1 MEFPSNQSIK
11 GASPTARITYLT
23 AIEFGAGSLA
33 SLSAAPSELGMRR
46 PLLVAD
52 RGVMAAGLGDKALA
66 LLPAGTPVFVDT
78 PPNPTESAVQAA
90 LALYRAEGCDGVVA
104 LGGGSP
110 IDLAKGVALLA
121 THEGSLESFAM
132 IYGGI
137 DRITAAVAP
146 LIAIP
151 TTAGTGAEVGR
162 AALLTLDDG
171 RKLGII
177 SPHLIPRRA
186 ICDPELTL
194 GLPPMLTAA
203 TGLDALSHCIETFC
217 SPRFNP
223 PADAIALDGTGRIW
237 RHLETAVRTGS
248 DLAARSEMMLGA
260 VMGGLAF
267 QKGLGAVHSLSHALG
282 GLQDLKLHHGTLNAI
297 LMPLV
302 VRFNA
307 VEIHDRINR
316 LSLAMGLPAGAL
328 LADELDALN
337 RRLGI
342 PRGLAELGVTPGHFD
357 WVIERALADQSHATN
372 PRLSHPG
379 DDRSILAQA
388 MD

>member
-1 MEFPSNQSIK
+1 M
-11 GASPTARITYLT
+11 ARITYLT
-23 AIEFGAGSLA
+23 AIEFGAGSIATLA
-33 SLSAAPSELGMRR
+33 SAPAELGMRR

-52 RGVMAAGLGDKALA
+52 RGIMAAGLGDKALA
-66 LLPAGTPVFVDT
+66 HLPAGTPVFVDT
-78 PPNPTESAVQAA
+78 PPNPTESAVRAA
-90 LALYRAEGCDGVVA
+90 LALYRAEGCDGIVA

-132 IYGGI
+132 IYGGL

-203 TGLDALSHCIETFC
+203 TGLDALSHCIETFS

-223 PADAIALDGTGRIW
+223 PADAIALDGAGRIW
-237 RHLETAVRTGS
+237 RNLETAVRTGS
-248 DLAARSEMMLGA
+248 DINARTEMMMGA

-302 VRFNA
+302 VRFNV
-307 VEIHDRINR
+307 VEIHGKVDR
-316 LSLAMGLPAGAL
+316 LKAAMGLPHDAF

-342 PRGLAELGVTPGHFD
+342 PKGLAELGVTPAHFD
-357 WVIERALADQSHATN
+357 WVIERALADHSHATN
-372 PRLSHPG
+372 PRVPNPG
-379 DDRSILAQA
+379 DYRAILTEA
-388 MD
+388 MA

>member
-11 GASPTARITYLT
+11 GALPTARITYLT

-52 RGVMAAGLGDKALA
+52 RGVMAVGLGDKALA

-78 PPNPTESAVQAA
+78 PPNPTESAVRAA

-237 RHLETAVRTGS
+237 RHLETAVCTGN

-342 PRGLAELGVTPGHFD
+342 PRGLAELGVTPDHFD
-357 WVIERALADQSHATN
+357 WVIERALADHSHATN
-372 PRLSHPG
+372 PRVPNPG
-379 DDRSILAQA
+379 DYRAILVQA
-388 MD
+388 MS

>member
-1 MEFPSNQSIK
+1 M
-11 GASPTARITYLT
+11 ARITYLT

-33 SLSAAPSELGMRR
+33 TLGDATRELGMGR

-52 RGVMAAGLGDKALA
+52 MGVEAAGLAAKALA
-66 LLPAGTPVFVDT
+66 QLPPGTPVFLDT
-78 PPNPTESAVQAA
+78 PPNPTEAAVKAA
-90 LALYRAEGCDGVVA
+90 LGQYREEGCDGIVA
-104 LGGGSP
+104 IGGGSP

-121 THEGSLESFAM
+121 THGGELERYAM
-132 IYGGI
+132 IYGGLE
-137 DRITAAVAP
+137 RISAKVAP

-177 SPHLIPRRA
+177 SPHLIPKRA

-203 TGLDALSHCIETFC
+203 TGLDALSHCIETFS
-217 SPRFNP
+217 SPRLNP
-223 PADAIALDGTGRIW
+223 PADAIALDGAGRIW
-237 RHLETAVRTGS
+237 RNIGTAVHDGR
-248 DLAARSEMMLGA
+248 DVAARTEMMMGA

-282 GLQDLKLHHGTLNAI
+282 GLKDLKLHHGTLNAI

-307 VEIHDRINR
+307 VEIREKLDR
-316 LSLAMGLPAGAL
+316 LKLAMGLPHEAM

-337 RRLGI
+337 QRLGI
-342 PRGLAELGVTPGHFD
+342 PKGLAELGVTPAHFD
-357 WVIERALADQSHATN
+357 WVIERALADHSHATN
-372 PRLSHPG
+372 PREPSPG
-379 DDRSILAQA
+379 DYRAILTEA
-388 MD
+388 MG

>member
-1 MEFPSNQSIK
+1 M
-11 GASPTARITYLT
+11 ARIAYLT
-23 AIEFGAGSLA
+23 TIDIGAGVLSTLA
-33 SLSAAPSELGMRR
+33 EAVTDLKIKK

-52 RGVMAAGLGDKALA
+52 KGVLAAGLTAKALA
-66 LLPAGTPVFVDT
+66 HLPAGTPLFLDT
-78 PPNPTESAVQAA
+78 PPNPTEAAVRAA
-90 LALYRAEGCDGVVA
+90 LEQYQAFGCDGVVA

-121 THEGSLESFAM
+121 THYGSLESFAV
-132 IYGGI
+132 IYGGLSK
-137 DRITAAVAP
+137 ITSKVAP

-203 TGLDALSHCIETFC
+203 TGLDALSHCIETLC

-223 PADAIALDGTGRIW
+223 PAEAIALDGAGRIW
-237 RHLETAVRTGS
+237 RNIEKTVKTGS
-248 DLAARSEMMLGA
+248 DLDARSEMMMGA

-307 VEIHDRINR
+307 IEVRDKLSR
-316 LSLAMGLPAGAL
+316 LKQAMGLPEEAMI
-328 LADELDALN
+328 ADELDGLN

-342 PRGLAELGVTPGHFD
+342 PKGLAQLGVTPGHFD
-357 WVIERALADQSHATN
+357 WVIERALADHSHPTN
-372 PRLSHPG
+372 PRVPSPG
-379 DDRSILAQA
+379 DYRAILTEA
-388 MD
+388 MA